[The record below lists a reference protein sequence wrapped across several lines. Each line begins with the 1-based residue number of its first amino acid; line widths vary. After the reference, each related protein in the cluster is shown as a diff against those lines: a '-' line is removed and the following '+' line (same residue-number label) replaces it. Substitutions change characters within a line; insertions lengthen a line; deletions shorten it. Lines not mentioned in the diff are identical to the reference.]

1 MKKNYLMKSISVI
14 FMLLAM
20 LFSCDQLTEE
30 ITNSSGNNTTQ
41 DSSNNNSG
49 DNNSGNENS
58 GNNQG
63 GENNGENNEDD
74 SNTITVDE
82 ALKIIAN
89 LTSGTHDIKIAGTIN
104 IDTFGS
110 ICSAISAISEN
121 TSVKINLDLSKT
133 TGLTEISAGAFIFC
147 NSLTSIV
154 IPGSVTSIGNCA
166 FLSCESL
173 ASVIIPDGV
182 TSIGFCVF
190 ERCSSLASITI
201 PASVTS
207 ISDRAFA
214 GCNNLIAFNV
224 SENNKNYS
232 SSDDGKILY
241 NKDKT
246 ELIAYPSAMGNITI
260 PDNVTSIGDG
270 AFSDCDSLTSIT
282 MGNNVTSIGGSAFY
296 CCESLINI
304 TIPDSV
310 TSIGTSVFAWCDNL
324 TEVTMGNNVT
334 SIGGSA
340 FYYCE
345 SLTNIRIPEGVTSIN
360 NSTFEGC
367 KSLTNVTLG
376 NNVTYIG
383 SNAFYECSNLIY
395 NEYNNCLYLG
405 NDNNPYLALM
415 DSKYSDIT
423 SCEIDTNTKVIA
435 DGAFSY
441 CNNLTNINVSED
453 NENYSSS
460 GAILFNKDKTKLIA
474 YPSAMGDI
482 TIPDGVTS
490 INAAAFSGCSS
501 LTSVTIGDSVTSI
514 GEYAFSYCSSLGSLT
529 IPDGMTSIGEYAF
542 YNCDSL
548 TSVTIGNNVTSI
560 GNSAFYGCSNL
571 TSVTF
576 EDTNTWYYTRNENYT
591 DGTEIDVTDTTR
603 NAIYL
608 NRDYCDGYWYKQ

>member
-1 MKKNYLMKSISVI
+1 M
-14 FMLLAM
+14 
-20 LFSCDQLTEE
+20 
-30 ITNSSGNNTTQ
+30 ITFQ
-41 DSSNNNSG
+41 
-49 DNNSGNENS
+49 
-58 GNNQG
+58 
-63 GENNGENNEDD
+63 
-74 SNTITVDE
+74 
-82 ALKIIAN
+82 
-89 LTSGTHDIKIAGTIN
+89 
-104 IDTFGS
+104 
-110 ICSAISAISEN
+110 
-121 TSVKINLDLSKT
+121 
-133 TGLTEISAGAFIFC
+133 
-147 NSLTSIV
+147 
-154 IPGSVTSIGNCA
+154 
-166 FLSCESL
+166 
-173 ASVIIPDGV
+173 
-182 TSIGFCVF
+182 
-190 ERCSSLASITI
+190 TI

-260 PDNVTSIGDG
+260 PD
-270 AFSDCDSLTSIT
+270 
-282 MGNNVTSIGGSAFY
+282 NVTSIGGSAFY

-367 KSLTNVTLG
+367 KSLTSIIIPDSVTS
-376 NNVTYIG
+376 IG
-383 SNAFYECSNLIY
+383 SDAFYNCSNLIY
-395 NEYNNCLYLG
+395 NKYNNCLYLG
-405 NDNNPYLALM
+405 SDNNPHLALM
-415 DSKYSDIT
+415 DFEYSSNIT
-423 SCEIDTNTKVIA
+423 SCEISTNTKVIA

-490 INAAAFSGCSS
+490 IGNHAFSGCSS
-501 LTSVTIGDSVTSI
+501 LTSVTIPDNVT
-514 GEYAFSYCSSLGSLT
+514 
-529 IPDGMTSIGEYAF
+529 
-542 YNCDSL
+542 
-548 TSVTIGNNVTSI
+548 TIGSD
-560 GNSAFYGCSNL
+560 AFYGCSNL

-591 DGTEIDVTDTTR
+591 DGTEIDVTDTTQ

>member
-1 MKKNYLMKSISVI
+1 MRKNYFMKSISI
-14 FMLLAM
+14 ILMLLAM

-133 TGLTEISAGAFIFC
+133 TGLTEIPASSFFGR
-147 NSLTSIV
+147 NNLTSIV
-154 IPGSVTSIGNCA
+154 IPDSVTYISNVAFIGCKN
-166 FLSCESL
+166 
-173 ASVIIPDGV
+173 V
-182 TSIGFCVF
+182 
-190 ERCSSLASITI
+190 R
-201 PASVTS
+201 
-207 ISDRAFA
+207 
-214 GCNNLIAFNV
+214 FNV
-224 SENNKNYS
+224 SKNNKNYS

-270 AFSDCDSLTSIT
+270 AFSDCYSLTSIT
-282 MGNNVTSIGGSAFY
+282 MGNNVITIGNTVFY
-296 CCESLINI
+296 GCDNLTNI

-367 KSLTNVTLG
+367 KNLTNVTLG
-376 NNVTYIG
+376 NNVTSIG
-383 SNAFYECSNLIY
+383 YGVFYDCSNLIY
-395 NEYNNCLYLG
+395 NKYNNCLYLG
-405 NDNNPYLALM
+405 SDNNPHLALM
-415 DSKYSDIT
+415 DFEYSSNIT
-423 SCEIDTNTKVIA
+423 SCEISTNTKVIA

-514 GEYAFSYCSSLGSLT
+514 GNRAFSDCSSLTSVT
-529 IPDGMTSIGEYAF
+529 IPDNVTSIGGYAF
-542 YNCDSL
+542 YYCSSL

-560 GNSAFYGCSNL
+560 GSGAFYYCDSL

-576 EDTNTWYYTRNENYT
+576 DDTSTWYYSRG
-591 DGTEIDVTDTTR
+591 DTEIDVTDTTQ

>member
-1 MKKNYLMKSISVI
+1 MKLKNLTKSVSII

-20 LFSCDQLTEE
+20 LFSCDQLTNEN
-30 ITNSSGNNTTQ
+30 TDGNGNDTTQ
-41 DSSNNNSG
+41 DGGNNQVGDNNSDNENGENNGNSG
-49 DNNSGNENS
+49 DNNEDEN
-58 GNNQG
+58 
-63 GENNGENNEDD
+63 
-74 SNTITVDE
+74 NTITVDE
-82 ALKIIAN
+82 ASKIIAN
-89 LTSGTHDIKIAGTIN
+89 LTSGTHDIKIAGAIN
-104 IDTFGS
+104 IDTFAS

-154 IPGSVTSIGNCA
+154 IPGS
-166 FLSCESL
+166 
-173 ASVIIPDGV
+173 V

-304 TIPDSV
+304 TISDSV
-310 TSIGTSVFAWCDNL
+310 TTIRSGAFSWCDKL

-334 SIGGSA
+334 SIGSSA

-345 SLTNIRIPEGVTSIN
+345 SLINIRIPDSVTSIGDRI
-360 NSTFEGC
+360 FEGC
-367 KSLTNVTLG
+367 SSLTSVTLG
-376 NNVTYIG
+376 NNVTYIS

-435 DGAFSY
+435 DGAFAR

-460 GAILFNKDKTKLIA
+460 GTILFNKNKTKLIA

-482 TIPDGVTS
+482 TIPEGVTS
-490 INAAAFSGCSS
+490 IGNGAFC
-501 LTSVTIGDSVTSI
+501 
-514 GEYAFSYCSSLGSLT
+514 Y
-529 IPDGMTSIGEYAF
+529 
-542 YNCDSL
+542 CDSL
-548 TSVTIGNNVTSI
+548 TSVTIPEDVTSIGESAFQYCRSLTNVSIGNNVITIGDSAFYGCENLTSVTIPDSVTSIGNSAFYGCENLTSVTIPDSVTSI

-591 DGTEIDVTDTTR
+591 DGTEIDVTDTTQ